1 MIERLK
7 DLIIKNFSS
16 KEIEKK
22 NNALLRSRKEV
33 EINGNGTSGYTIKEG
48 SHKGKVLGHI
58 IREKS
63 PLSE

>member
-7 DLIIKNFSS
+7 DLIAKNFSN

-33 EINGNGTSGYTIKEG
+33 EINANGTSGYTIKEG
-48 SHKGKVLGHI
+48 EHKGTVLGHI
-58 IREKS
+58 KREKKVI
-63 PLSE
+63 E